1 MITAVLLVLDRSGCQ
16 AVEYNWRPTS
26 KCDPLSSSL
35 FDGGLLTQQRMNMLR
50 RCECKKLLIKK
61 ITSTWVQSFIPFF
74 FLSPPGMSLKPTA
87 GPQPWPNFSCFMPYL
102 LLEQQGGIRWC
113 VSPVAVPTIYEFYS
127 ERWWQL
133 TFQFLNIWACFNSH
147 MTQVKHSGIQELLN
161 LFKVKRS
168 KWGNPHILLRTE

>member
-1 MITAVLLVLDRSGCQ
+1 MITALLLVLDRSGCQ

-26 KCDPLSSSL
+26 KCEPLSSSL
-35 FDGGLLTQQRMNMLR
+35 FDGGLLMQQRMNKFR

-61 ITSTWVQSFIPFF
+61 ITSTWVKSFIPFF

-113 VSPVAVPTIYEFYS
+113 VSPGTSRGQDRGILGKAWAALYCIASPIPSTYINYCEYF
-127 ERWWQL
+127 RWLWYQ
-133 TFQFLNIWACFNSH
+133 
-147 MTQVKHSGIQELLN
+147 N
-161 LFKVKRS
+161 LY
-168 KWGNPHILLRTE
+168 